1 MQAALFECRR
11 TVKFFYVKEYTLEMA
26 IEDGVPGAQVRLPV
40 LQPVLAG
47 CSQQI
52 LFLVGR
58 ARRTCWI
65 CG

>member
-26 IEDGVPGAQVRLPV
+26 IEDGVPGAQVRPPV

-47 CSQQI
+47 ALNRSC
-52 LFLVGR
+52 
-58 ARRTCWI
+58 C
-65 CG
+65 